1 MSISRF
7 SLDAQSLSGSL
18 HSQSE
23 RPGSFVQGLRAK
35 GSRLMRR
42 QNSKFNSRSMDWQEV
57 SEDRL
62 ERAGEQELWGVG
74 STKHS
79 RIASAGDSFIDKR
92 EISEPYNFQHLTHT
106 HARHFREI
114 ERASNRDLVS
124 EFSAIRASQ
133 MPRREL
139 KGIKTN
145 CLPSKVSQSEPV
157 SPIRNSPSTSPT
169 RSAYYDNAGNLS
181 ANRLDSNAPNYSQSL
196 SRSHKAH
203 HLPGLPPAR
212 SSSRAAVT
220 TAPDFF
226 TAYHEDQAE
235 EYSPSS
241 SAGVPFATS
250 GRSGSCSSQPLV
262 LENNNGFQD
271 FDFSALP
278 HAVTTPDDSAFPLTP
293 TKLRSPGAELADV
306 PEEDE
311 RISVVYSPPSTP
323 RSGLR
328 HAMSFPSTKSNSQ
341 RWSCSPRKASVR
353 DSIPVPLP
361 LNQIRQSETMLP
373 LVGEE
378 FDDIPVRPRFSRR
391 ISLKPQGFDT
401 CWEDDIDYCYDHA
414 AEADCDFD
422 WDKISTRVDDMID
435 AFETDGNSKQ
445 VRDRSISDRYEDIR
459 SPSSSSM
466 AQVTVQSSLPRLQTL
481 LPEPAPLSSSNSV
494 KSSSIASLATPATPQ
509 FPLPSPQPY
518 GVMSQSFTGSSDAV
532 NLAPRLPGFADSNPN
547 LVTEDLYE
555 NIFLSKRYAEEQLPL
570 QYLRFEPPT
579 SQDVSPRSSRSPIS
593 KCNSQ
598 ESFMLSRSSSLRYP
612 RSCDSIGSVPELVH
626 SKNSRDRFNVSVE
639 QLADLAA
646 TIKAAEPS
654 SDVSAPI
661 RHRSSQNT
669 AKEVPRTSVLQ
680 KASSFH
686 SVEEEDLE
694 ENDVVLL
701 PSVTH
706 HERSQSAAVS
716 QPPSFIAQRQR
727 SASSSTTPTKVS
739 RGSYSLFPP
748 PSVRSAI

>member
-1 MSISRF
+1 
-7 SLDAQSLSGSL
+7 
-18 HSQSE
+18 
-23 RPGSFVQGLRAK
+23 
-35 GSRLMRR
+35 
-42 QNSKFNSRSMDWQEV
+42 
-57 SEDRL
+57 
-62 ERAGEQELWGVG
+62 
-74 STKHS
+74 
-79 RIASAGDSFIDKR
+79 
-92 EISEPYNFQHLTHT
+92 
-106 HARHFREI
+106 
-114 ERASNRDLVS
+114 
-124 EFSAIRASQ
+124 

-157 SPIRNSPSTSPT
+157 SPTRNSPSTSPT
-169 RSAYYDNAGNLS
+169 RSAYYYNAGNLN
-181 ANRLDSNAPNYSQSL
+181 ANQLNSNIPTHSESL
-196 SRSHKAH
+196 STSHKAH

-235 EYSPSS
+235 QYSPSS
-241 SAGVPFATS
+241 VAGVPFATS
-250 GRSGSCSSQPLV
+250 DRPGSYSSQQPA
-262 LENNNGFQD
+262 LENNNAFQD
-271 FDFSALP
+271 FEFSAMP
-278 HAVTTPDDSAFPLTP
+278 HAVTTPDDTAFPLTP
-293 TKLRSPGAELADV
+293 TKIRAPGVELADV

-311 RISVVYSPPSTP
+311 RATAVYSPPSTP

-328 HAMSFPSTKSNSQ
+328 HAMSFPSTRSNSQ
-341 RWSCSPRKASVR
+341 RWSCSPRKASAR
-353 DSIPVPLP
+353 DSNLGPLP
-361 LNQIRQSETMLP
+361 VNKICQRDTVLP

-391 ISLKPQGFDT
+391 VSLKPQGFDT

-422 WDKISTRVDDMID
+422 WDKMSTREENINDT
-435 AFETDGNSKQ
+435 FETNGSP
-445 VRDRSISDRYEDIR
+445 DRVPNGSVSEDYEDIR
-459 SPSSSSM
+459 LPSSSSM
-466 AQVTVQSSLPRLQTL
+466 THMTVTSSLPRLQTL
-481 LPEPAPLSSSNSV
+481 LPEPAHLSSSNSA

-518 GVMSQSFTGSSDAV
+518 GLSNQSFTGSCDAL
-532 NLAPRLPGFADSNPN
+532 NLAPPLPGFADSNSN
-547 LVTEDLYE
+547 LVAEDLYE
-555 NIFLSKRYAEEQLPL
+555 NIFLSKRYADEQLPL
-570 QYLRFEPPT
+570 HSLRFEPPT
-579 SQDVSPRSSRSPIS
+579 SQDVSPRSSRSPLS

-612 RSCDSIGSVPELVH
+612 CSCDSIGSVPELIH

-646 TIKAAEPS
+646 TIKAAESS
-654 SDVSAPI
+654 SDVSVPT

-669 AKEVPRTSVLQ
+669 AKEVTRTSVLQ

-686 SVEEEDLE
+686 SVEEEDFE
-694 ENDVVLL
+694 DNDVVLL
-701 PSVTH
+701 PSLTH
-706 HERSQSAAVS
+706 HERSQSAAVP

-727 SASSSTTPTKVS
+727 SASSSTALAKIS

-748 PSVRSAI
+748 PSVRSPV

>member
-1 MSISRF
+1 
-7 SLDAQSLSGSL
+7 
-18 HSQSE
+18 
-23 RPGSFVQGLRAK
+23 
-35 GSRLMRR
+35 
-42 QNSKFNSRSMDWQEV
+42 
-57 SEDRL
+57 
-62 ERAGEQELWGVG
+62 
-74 STKHS
+74 
-79 RIASAGDSFIDKR
+79 
-92 EISEPYNFQHLTHT
+92 
-106 HARHFREI
+106 
-114 ERASNRDLVS
+114 
-124 EFSAIRASQ
+124 

-157 SPIRNSPSTSPT
+157 SPTRNSLSTSPA
-169 RSAYYDNAGNLS
+169 RSAYYDSAGNLN
-181 ANRLDSNAPNYSQSL
+181 ANQLNTNTPNHSESL

-226 TAYHEDQAE
+226 TAYHEEQAE
-235 EYSPSS
+235 EYSSS
-241 SAGVPFATS
+241 STAGAPIATS
-250 GRSGSCSSQPLV
+250 ARPVSCSLQPLV
-262 LENNNGFQD
+262 LESNNAFQD

-278 HAVTTPDDSAFPLTP
+278 HAVTTPDDTAFPLTP
-293 TKLRSPGAELADV
+293 TKLRAPGAELPDV

-323 RSGLR
+323 RSVLR
-328 HAMSFPSTKSNSQ
+328 HAISFPSTRSNSQ
-341 RWSCSPRKASVR
+341 RWSCSPRKASAR
-353 DSIPVPLP
+353 DSNPVPP
-361 LNQIRQSETMLP
+361 SMNKIGQNETMLP
-373 LVGEE
+373 LVGEA
-378 FDDIPVRPRFSRR
+378 FDDIPVRPLFSRR
-391 ISLKPQGFDT
+391 VSFKPQGFDT

-422 WDKISTRVDDMID
+422 WDRISTRVDEIND
-435 AFETDGNSKQ
+435 AFETGGSPDKVQNGP
-445 VRDRSISDRYEDIR
+445 ISGECEDVR
-459 SPSSSSM
+459 SPSSSSI
-466 AQVTVQSSLPRLQTL
+466 AQVTVPSSLPRLQTL
-481 LPEPAPLSSSNSV
+481 LPEPAPLPSSNSA

-518 GVMSQSFTGSSDAV
+518 GVLNQSFTGSSDAL
-532 NLAPRLPGFADSNPN
+532 NLAPPLPGFADSNPT
-547 LVTEDLYE
+547 LAAEDLYE

-570 QYLRFEPPT
+570 HSLRFEPPI
-579 SQDVSPRSSRSPIS
+579 SQEVSPRSSRSPIS

-626 SKNSRDRFNVSVE
+626 SQNSRDRFNVSVE

-646 TIKAAEPS
+646 TIKAAEAS
-654 SDVSAPI
+654 SDVSAPV

-669 AKEVPRTSVLQ
+669 AKDVTRTSVLQ

-727 SASSSTTPTKVS
+727 SASSSTAPTKIS

-748 PSVRSAI
+748 PSVRSPI